1 LRALR
6 PAALREGGEGGDG
19 GDGGGGGG
27 GDRLDDDRLHANT
40 IRHGAE
46 QDPGRASLMR
56 HAYGC
61 GAAIVYV
68 QRRS

>member
-19 GDGGGGGG
+19 GDGGD